1 MDIESSEEKEIWR
14 MTRKQYYEEVHPKAV
29 KEYEKKLEAWNRQTK
44 DYQFMNAVLC
54 PEYNKEFIINSYEDI
69 YMQGHKEAVMQ
80 AVEEGKDVPEEVRK
94 EYKLKG
100 RKYELK
106 ALLNNCVDDDK
117 AILIERELEGLEKE
131 TNGN

>member
-29 KEYEKKLEAWNRQTK
+29 KEYEKKLLAWNSRTK
-44 DYQFMNAVLC
+44 DYQSINEVLSPEKNKVFM
-54 PEYNKEFIINSYEDI
+54 INSYEDI

-80 AVEEGKDVPEEVRK
+80 AIEEGKDVPEEVRK
-94 EYKLKG
+94 EYELKG

-117 AILIERELEGLEKE
+117 AILLERELEGLEEKNE
-131 TNGN
+131 